1 MRSMKGSGPG
11 LRRAPLLAVTG
22 AAAGFATVLGLHIGA
37 AAPMSPAR
45 AAAGQPTGPSGTGKA
60 KSTGANSAQPGAGA
74 GGSTRSATG
83 PGVNFGYG
91 TIAVKV
97 TVAGS
102 RIVRVSVSQLRTLD
116 PTSQQIAAQAIP
128 MLRSEVLKAHSA
140 RIYGVSGATYTSVG
154 YVRSLQAALDRLHV
168 R

>member
-1 MRSMKGSGPG
+1 MRNLMGPG

-22 AAAGFATVLGLHIGA
+22 AAAGFATVLGLHLGA
-37 AAPMSPAR
+37 TAPISPPR
-45 AAAGQPTGPSGTGKA
+45 AAAGQPTGSSGTGKV
-60 KSTGANSAQPGAGA
+60 KNTGASSARAGA
-74 GGSTRSATG
+74 APGGSTRSATG
-83 PGVNFGYG
+83 PGEYFGYG

-102 RIVRVSVSQLRTLD
+102 RIINVSVSRLSTLD

-128 MLRSEVLKAHSA
+128 MLRSEVLAAHSA

-154 YVRSLQAALDRLHV
+154 YIRSLQAALDRLHV